1 MDNLFESIFRESH
14 LKELFNQA
22 GQYIQSNEII
32 DRDKIKA
39 HLLSELKKL
48 TTDFEKIIVT
58 DPEAYHTFDELN
70 RILRGY
76 KE

>member
-1 MDNLFESIFRESH
+1 MSKLFESVYKESH
-14 LKELFNQA
+14 LIELFNPA

-32 DRDKIKA
+32 DRDKIKT

-48 TTDFEKIIVT
+48 KSDFEKIIVT
-58 DPEAYHTFDELN
+58 DPEAYHTYGELD